1 MFVEMKNVTVVLDEE
16 VARWARV
23 KAAQENT
30 SVSRLVGVILRRE
43 MQEEDAYATAMQYFL
58 SREPTPLKRGGK
70 YPARESLYG
79 RGRVR

>member
-1 MFVEMKNVTVVLDEE
+1 MKNVTIVLDEE

-30 SVSRLVGVILRRE
+30 SVSRLLGGILRRQ
-43 MQEEDAYATAMQYFL
+43 MQEEDAYAASMQYFL
-58 SREPTPLKRGGK
+58 SREPSVLKRGGK
-70 YPARESLYG
+70 YPARELLYD

>member
-1 MFVEMKNVTVVLDEE
+1 MKNVTVVLDEE

-30 SVSRLVGVILRRE
+30 SVSRFLGVILRRQ
-43 MQEEDAYATAMQYFL
+43 MQEEDAYAASMQYFL
-58 SREPTPLKRGGK
+58 SREPTPLKRTGK
-70 YPARESLYG
+70 YPARESMYD